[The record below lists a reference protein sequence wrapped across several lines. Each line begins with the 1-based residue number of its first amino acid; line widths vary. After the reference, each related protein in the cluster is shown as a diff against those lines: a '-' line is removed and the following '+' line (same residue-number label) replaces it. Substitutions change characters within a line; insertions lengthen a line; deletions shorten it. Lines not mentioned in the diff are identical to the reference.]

1 MERAKQ
7 KAENNRNS
15 KGQMKKKQQNNAK
28 GNFPFDAILSQKETK
43 GEIYRSDNV
52 SVVRFNIYV

>member
-1 MERAKQ
+1 
-7 KAENNRNS
+7 
-15 KGQMKKKQQNNAK
+15 MKKKQQNNAK

>member
-1 MERAKQ
+1 MEKKQ
-7 KAENNRNS
+7 
-15 KGQMKKKQQNNAK
+15 QQNNAK